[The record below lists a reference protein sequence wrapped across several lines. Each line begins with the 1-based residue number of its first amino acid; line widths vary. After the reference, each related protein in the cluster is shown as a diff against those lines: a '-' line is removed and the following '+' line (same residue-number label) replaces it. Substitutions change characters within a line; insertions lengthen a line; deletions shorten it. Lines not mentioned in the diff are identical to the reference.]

1 MKSNSDS
8 AILMVP
14 SPILTW
20 PKRLTLPWTKFHISA
35 RSVAFCNS
43 VLHPSVDGL
52 FGWHC
57 DKSKVCTQI
66 GTLFKARVLSCMA
79 SRPLK
84 SHHFSRLI
92 SWARLISASLL
103 NTPHNLL
110 YYNLSTCFFAF
121 QEKCTIIF
129 WRCWKVSKIIKLSNV
144 VKLSKYSA

>member
-8 AILMVP
+8 AILTVP
-14 SPILTW
+14 APIRAWSKKLA
-20 PKRLTLPWTKFHISA
+20 PALKISTDIYA
-35 RSVAFCNS
+35 ISLFATFIRDV
-43 VLHPSVDGL
+43 L
-52 FGWHC
+52 FGWHRHM
-57 DKSKVCTQI
+57 SKMCTQI

-129 WRCWKVSKIIKLSNV
+129 WRCWKVSKIINLSNV